1 VRFASPDFAFGFV
14 IIITALVLFYFWAA
28 RLRRAALERFAQKEL
43 LDELLSR
50 LDYRKRFLKNCLMIM
65 AISLM
70 FFALM
75 RPQWSFHWEEVKRK
89 GVDILIALDT
99 SKSMLAEDV
108 KPNRFERS
116 KLAIKDLLRNLKG
129 DRIGLIAFSGNAFL
143 QCPLTL
149 DYGGF
154 LLSLDNLGIDT
165 IPKGGTSIT
174 SAIKEALR
182 SYEGGQKKY
191 KALIVIT
198 DGEDHEGN
206 PGEASEEAEKEGIK
220 IFCIGI
226 GTKEGELIPVTDE
239 SGQKIFLKD
248 SQGNVVKSHLNETD
262 LQKIALNTGGVYV
275 RAANTEFGLN
285 LIYKERIAG
294 MEKRGFEAKMNKH
307 YEERFQIFLW
317 LALFLLVVEHLIS
330 DKKITRDVS

>member
-1 VRFASPDFAFGFV
+1 MRFAAANFAFGFIV
-14 IIITALVLFYFWAA
+14 IFALALFYFWAA
-28 RLRRAALERFAQKEL
+28 KLRKAALERFAQKEL

-50 LDYRKRFLKNCLMIM
+50 LDYKKRFLKLSLMVL

-70 FFALM
+70 LFALM
-75 RPQWSFHWEEVKRK
+75 RPQWGFHWEEVKRR

-108 KPNRFERS
+108 KPSRFERS
-116 KLAIKDLLRNLKG
+116 KLAIKDLVRSLKG
-129 DRIGLIAFSGNAFL
+129 DRIGLIAFSGSAFL

-154 LLSLDNLGIDT
+154 LLSLDNTGIDT

-182 SYEGGQKKY
+182 RYEGGQKKY
-191 KALIVIT
+191 KVLIIIT

-206 PGEASEEAEKEGIK
+206 PVQAAEEAKNEGIK

-226 GTKEGELIPVTDE
+226 GTKGGELIPVMDE
-239 SGQKIFLKD
+239 AGRKSFLKD
-248 SQGNVVKSHLNETD
+248 SQGNVVKSHLDETS

-275 RAANTEFGLN
+275 RATNAEFGLE
-285 LIYKERIAG
+285 LVYRERIAR
-294 MEKRGFEAKMNKH
+294 MEKRELEAKMNKH
-307 YEERFQIFLW
+307 YEERFQVFLW
-317 LALFLLVVEHLIS
+317 LALFLLMIEHFIS
-330 DKKITRDVS
+330 DKNNKGYFSG

>member
-1 VRFASPDFAFGFV
+1 MRFAAANFVFGF
-14 IIITALVLFYFWAA
+14 IIVLALMLFYLWAA
-28 RLRRAALERFAQKEL
+28 KLRKAALEKFAQKEL

-50 LDYRKRFLKNCLMIM
+50 LDYRKRFLKSSLMVLI
-65 AISLM
+65 ISLM
-70 FFALM
+70 LFSLM
-75 RPQWSFHWEEVKRK
+75 RPQWGFHWEEVRRR

-108 KPNRFERS
+108 KPSRFERS
-116 KLAIKDLLRNLKG
+116 KLAIKDLVRNLKG
-129 DRIGLIAFSGNAFL
+129 DRVGLIAFSGSAFL

-154 LLSLDNLGIDT
+154 LLSLDNTGIDT

-191 KALIVIT
+191 KVLIVIT
-198 DGEDHEGN
+198 DGEDHEGD
-206 PGEASEEAEKEGIK
+206 PGEASEEAKKEGIR

-239 SGQKIFLKD
+239 AGGKSFLKD
-248 SQGNVVKSHLNETD
+248 NQGNVVKSHLDETS
-262 LQKIALNTGGVYV
+262 LQKVAINTGGVYV
-275 RAANTEFGLN
+275 RATNAEFGLD
-285 LIYKERIAG
+285 LIYRERIAK
-294 MEKRGFEAKMNKH
+294 MEKRELEAKMNKH

-317 LALFLLVVEHLIS
+317 LALLLIVIEHFVS
-330 DKKITRDVS
+330 DKKTIKGIS

>member
-1 VRFASPDFAFGFV
+1 MRFASPDFSFGFIV
-14 IIITALVLFYFWAA
+14 IIIILILFYFLAVK
-28 RLRRAALERFAQKEL
+28 LRKAALERFAQKEL
-43 LDELLSR
+43 LEELLSR
-50 LDYRKRFLKNCLMIM
+50 LDYKKRFLKNCLVIL

-75 RPQWSFHWEEVKRK
+75 RPQWGFHWEEVKRK

-154 LLSLDNLGIDT
+154 LLSLDNTGIDT
-165 IPKGGTSIT
+165 IPKGGTSLT

-191 KALIVIT
+191 KVLIVIT

-206 PGEASEEAEKEGIK
+206 PVEASEEAKKEGIK

-248 SQGNVVKSHLNETD
+248 AQGNVIKSHLNETD

-275 RAANTEFGLN
+275 KAANTEFGLN

-294 MEKRGFEAKMNKH
+294 MEKRELEAKMNKH

-317 LALFLLVVEHLIS
+317 LALFLLVVERLIS
-330 DKKITRDVS
+330 DKKMTKDVS

>member
-1 VRFASPDFAFGFV
+1 MRFAAANFAFGFT
-14 IIITALVLFYFWAA
+14 IILALALFYFWTAK
-28 RLRRAALERFAQKEL
+28 LRKSALEKFAQKEL
-43 LDELLSR
+43 LDGLLSC
-50 LDYRKRFLKNCLMIM
+50 LDYRKRFLKVSLMVL

-70 FFALM
+70 LFALM
-75 RPQWSFHWEEVKRK
+75 RPQWGFHWEEVRRK

-108 KPNRFERS
+108 KPSRFQRS
-116 KLAIKDLLRNLKG
+116 KLAIKDLVRNLKG
-129 DRIGLIAFSGNAFL
+129 DRIGLIAFSGSAFL
-143 QCPLTL
+143 QCPMTL

-154 LLSLDNLGIDT
+154 LLSLDNTDIDT

-182 SYEGGQKKY
+182 SYEGSEKKY
-191 KALIVIT
+191 KVLIVIT
-198 DGEDHEGN
+198 DGEDHEGD
-206 PGEASEEAEKEGIK
+206 PEAAAEEAKKEGIK

-239 SGQKIFLKD
+239 AGQKSFLKD
-248 SQGNVVKSHLNETD
+248 SQGNVVKSHLDETS

-275 RAANTEFGLN
+275 RATNAEFGLD
-285 LIYKERIAG
+285 LIYREKVDR
-294 MEKRGFEAKMNKH
+294 MEKRELEAKMNKH

-317 LALFLLVVEHLIS
+317 LALALLVIEHFIS
-330 DKKITRDVS
+330 DKRITKGVS

>member
-1 VRFASPDFAFGFV
+1 MRFAAANFVFGFLL
-14 IIITALVLFYFWAA
+14 ILGLVLFYSWAA
-28 RLRRAALERFAQKEL
+28 KLRKNSLEKFAQKEL

-50 LDYRKRFLKNCLMIM
+50 LDYRKRFLKIILIVL

-75 RPQWSFHWEEVKRK
+75 RPQWGFHWEEVKRK
-89 GVDILIALDT
+89 GVDILVALDT

-108 KPNRFERS
+108 KPNRLERS
-116 KLAIKDLLRNLKG
+116 KLAIKDLVRNLKG
-129 DRIGLIAFSGNAFL
+129 DRIGLIAFSGSAFL

-154 LLSLDNLGIDT
+154 LLSLDDINTDI

-191 KALIVIT
+191 KVLIIIT
-198 DGEDHEGN
+198 DGEDHEGD
-206 PGEASEEAEKEGIK
+206 PEQAAEEAKKEGIK

-226 GTKEGELIPVTDE
+226 GTKEGDLIPITDE
-239 SGQKIFLKD
+239 NGGKSFLKD
-248 SQGNVVKSHLNETD
+248 SQGNVIKSRLDETG
-262 LQKIALNTGGVYV
+262 LQKVALKTGGVYV
-275 RAANTEFGLN
+275 RATNAEFGLD
-285 LIYKERIAG
+285 LIYRERIAK
-294 MEKRGFEAKMNKH
+294 MEKRELDARMNKH

-317 LALFLLVVEHLIS
+317 LALLLLLVEYFVS
-330 DKKITRDVS
+330 DKKSMKGIS

>member
-1 VRFASPDFAFGFV
+1 MRFASPDFSFGFIV
-14 IIITALVLFYFWAA
+14 IIIILILFYFWAVK
-28 RLRRAALERFAQKEL
+28 LRKAALERFAQKEL
-43 LDELLSR
+43 LEELLSR
-50 LDYRKRFLKNCLMIM
+50 LDYKKRFLKNCLVIL

-75 RPQWSFHWEEVKRK
+75 RPQWGFHWEEVKRK

-154 LLSLDNLGIDT
+154 LLSLDNTGIDT
-165 IPKGGTSIT
+165 IPKGGTSLT

-191 KALIVIT
+191 KVLIVIT

-206 PGEASEEAEKEGIK
+206 PVEASEEAKKEGIK

-248 SQGNVVKSHLNETD
+248 AQGNVIKSHLNETD

-275 RAANTEFGLN
+275 KAANTEFGLN

-294 MEKRGFEAKMNKH
+294 MEKRELEAKMNKH

-317 LALFLLVVEHLIS
+317 LALFLLVVERLIS
-330 DKKITRDVS
+330 DKKMTKDVS